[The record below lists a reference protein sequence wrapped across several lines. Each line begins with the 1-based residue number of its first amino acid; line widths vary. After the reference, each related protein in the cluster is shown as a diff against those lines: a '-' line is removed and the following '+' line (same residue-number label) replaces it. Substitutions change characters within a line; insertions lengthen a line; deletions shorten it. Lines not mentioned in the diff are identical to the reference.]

1 MPSLHKQ
8 LRSTRASSKNKEYM
22 SRRGWF
28 LFLLVGFLW
37 GIPYLFIKV
46 AVDPDNGFTP
56 ATVVCLRTAIGAAI
70 LIPLAIRGGHF
81 SAALKGY
88 KYVALYALLEMIG
101 PWILIGT
108 AEQKI
113 SSGLAGLLV
122 ASVPIW
128 ATIFASLRG
137 DKTVWQRKRL
147 FGIVVGFIGL
157 IAVVGIESITGS
169 ADALSIFMVLLA
181 SIGYSYAVMM
191 VQGALPGVSGVAIN
205 AVAMAITALFYLPFA
220 IAQWPTHTISAG
232 AIRAVIGLGV
242 LSTGAAFAAFF
253 TLANI
258 IGVARGSLV
267 TYLNTACAVVL
278 GVIILDEPLTT
289 GIILGLPLVL
299 IGSYFASR
307 KPANT

>member
-1 MPSLHKQ
+1 
-8 LRSTRASSKNKEYM
+8 M

-28 LFLLVGFLW
+28 LFILVGILW
-37 GIPYLFIKV
+37 GVPYLFIKV
-46 AVDPDNGFTP
+46 AVDPTNGFTP
-56 ATVVCLRTAIGAAI
+56 AILVCLRTAIGAAI
-70 LIPLAIRGGHF
+70 LIPM
-81 SAALKGY
+81 ALKQGQLGSALRGA
-88 KYVALYALLEMIG
+88 KFVFLYALLEMIG

-128 ATIFASLRG
+128 ATIFASMDG
-137 DKTVWQRKRL
+137 DKSVWHHKRL
-147 FGIVVGFIGL
+147 LGIIVGFIGL
-157 IAVVGIESITGS
+157 VAVVGIESITGS
-169 ADALSIFMVLLA
+169 ADPLSIFMVLIA

-191 VQGALPGVSGVAIN
+191 VQKALPGVSGIAIN
-205 AVAMAITALFYLPFA
+205 AVAMAMTALFYLPWA
-220 IAQWPTHTISAG
+220 IAQWPSHAISAG

-242 LSTGAAFAAFF
+242 LSTGAAFVAFF
-253 TLANI
+253 TLTSI

-267 TYLNTACAVVL
+267 TYLNTACAVLL
-278 GVIILDEPLTT
+278 GVVILNEPLTV

-307 KPANT
+307 KPATA

>member
-1 MPSLHKQ
+1 
-8 LRSTRASSKNKEYM
+8 M

-28 LFLLVGFLW
+28 LFILVGFLW

-70 LIPLAIRGGHF
+70 LIPLAMKQRQLILAIRGWR
-81 SAALKGY
+81 
-88 KYVALYALLEMIG
+88 YVGAYALLEMIG

-128 ATIFASLRG
+128 ATLFASMRG
-137 DKTVWQRKRL
+137 DKTVWQPKRL
-147 FGIVVGFIGL
+147 FGIIVGFIGL

-205 AVAMAITALFYLPFA
+205 AVAMAIAAIFYLPFA
-220 IAQWPTHTISAG
+220 IAQWPHHEISSG
-232 AIRAVIGLGV
+232 AIRAVVGLGV

-278 GVIILDEPLTT
+278 GVVILGEPLTT

-307 KPANT
+307 KPVSA

>member
-1 MPSLHKQ
+1 
-8 LRSTRASSKNKEYM
+8 M

-28 LFLLVGFLW
+28 LFVLVGFLW

-46 AVDPDNGFTP
+46 AVDPDNGFSP
-56 ATVVCLRTAIGAAI
+56 AIVVCLRTAIGAAI
-70 LIPLAIRGGHF
+70 LLPI
-81 SAALKGY
+81 ALKQGQIGGALRGA
-88 KYVALYALLEMIG
+88 KWVFLYALLEMIG

-128 ATIFASLRG
+128 ATIFASMRG
-137 DKTVWQRKRL
+137 DKTVWHHKRL
-147 FGIVVGFIGL
+147 LGIVVGFIGL
-157 IAVVGIESITGS
+157 IAVVGIESISGS
-169 ADALSIFMVLLA
+169 ADPLSIFMVLLA

-191 VQGALPGVSGVAIN
+191 VQGALPDVSGIAIN
-205 AVAMAITALFYLPFA
+205 AVAMAMTALFYLPWA
-220 IAQWPTHTISAG
+220 ITQWPTHHISAG

-242 LSTGAAFAAFF
+242 LSTGAAFVAFF

-278 GVIILDEPLTT
+278 GVIILSEPLTI

-307 KPANT
+307 KPVTQQD

>member
-1 MPSLHKQ
+1 
-8 LRSTRASSKNKEYM
+8 M

>member
-1 MPSLHKQ
+1 
-8 LRSTRASSKNKEYM
+8 M

-28 LFLLVGFLW
+28 LFILVGFLW

-70 LIPLAIRGGHF
+70 LIPLAMKQGQLIFAIRGWR
-81 SAALKGY
+81 
-88 KYVALYALLEMIG
+88 YVGAYALLEMIG

-128 ATIFASLRG
+128 ATLFASMRG
-137 DKTVWQRKRL
+137 DKTVWQPKRL
-147 FGIVVGFIGL
+147 FGIIVGFIGL

-205 AVAMAITALFYLPFA
+205 AVAMAIAAIFYLPFA
-220 IAQWPTHTISAG
+220 IAQWPHHEISSG
-232 AIRAVIGLGV
+232 AIRAVVGLGV

-278 GVIILDEPLTT
+278 GVVILGEPLTT

-307 KPANT
+307 KPVSA

>member
-1 MPSLHKQ
+1 
-8 LRSTRASSKNKEYM
+8 M
-22 SRRGWF
+22 SRRGWI

-56 ATVVCLRTAIGAAI
+56 AIVVCLRTAIGAAI
-70 LIPLAIRGGHF
+70 LIPLAIKQGQLTGALRG
-81 SAALKGY
+81 AR
-88 KYVALYALLEMIG
+88 YVFFYALLEMIG

-128 ATIFASLRG
+128 ATIFASMRG
-137 DKTVWQRKRL
+137 DKTVWHHKRL
-147 FGIVVGFIGL
+147 FGIIVGFIGL

-169 ADALSIFMVLLA
+169 ADPLSIFMVLLA

-191 VQGALPGVSGVAIN
+191 VQAALPHVSAIAIN
-205 AVAMAITALFYLPFA
+205 AVAMAMTALFYAPWA
-220 IAQWPTHTISAG
+220 ITQWPTHQISDG
-232 AIRAVIGLGV
+232 AIRAIIGLGV
-242 LSTGAAFAAFF
+242 LSTGAAFVAFF
-253 TLANI
+253 TLASI

-267 TYLNTACAVVL
+267 TYLNTAIAVL
-278 GVIILDEPLTT
+278 RGVIILKEPLTV
-289 GIILGLPLVL
+289 GIVLGLPLVL

-307 KPANT
+307 KPVAQ

>member
-1 MPSLHKQ
+1 
-8 LRSTRASSKNKEYM
+8 M

-157 IAVVGIESITGS
+157 IAVVGIESITGT